1 MFIVKDMFKYFKQKI
16 TVHKNLKEEW
26 LSTTVFQ
33 MTLSIH
39 KISYN
44 VHWNH
49 PENKLLHQRKK
60 EKENFLFLALELYVN
75 TQVNKTKNSRL

>member
-39 KISYN
+39 MISYN
-44 VHWNH
+44 VHWTILRINIYT
-49 PENKLLHQRKK
+49 K
-60 EKENFLFLALELYVN
+60 EKKKK
-75 TQVNKTKNSRL
+75 KTFCSWHLNYM